1 MNYRRKVY
9 MFKYLAYRDEW
20 KMSKTYVSAYQ
31 CQKGA
36 EEFIKNGTPIN
47 FYVAEL
53 DWKCVEQV
61 YNINTITEG

>member
-1 MNYRRKVY
+1 
-9 MFKYLAYRDEW
+9 
-20 KMSKTYVSAYQ
+20 MSKTYVSAYQ

>member
-1 MNYRRKVY
+1 MNYRKKVY
-9 MFKYLAYRDEW
+9 MFKHLGYRDKW

-36 EEFIKNGTPIN
+36 EEFIKKGTPVN

>member
-1 MNYRRKVY
+1 MNRRKKAY
-9 MFKYLAYRDEW
+9 MFKYLCYKEW
-20 KMSKTYVSAYQ
+20 AMSKTYVSAYQ

-36 EEFIKNGTPIN
+36 EEFIKKGTPVN